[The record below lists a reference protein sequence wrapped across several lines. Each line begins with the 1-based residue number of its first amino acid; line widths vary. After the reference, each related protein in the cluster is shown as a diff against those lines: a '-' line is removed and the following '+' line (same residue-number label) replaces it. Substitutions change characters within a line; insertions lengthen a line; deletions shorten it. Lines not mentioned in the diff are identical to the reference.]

1 MTFGNPIVGGVTL
14 IRPAIQSPNFVTGVS
29 GWTVRADGSVEI
41 NNATIRGAISAG
53 GGNVLLNAGG
63 LHIGGGTDQFD
74 INITAGFLAR
84 HDPADGTQAQMSPN
98 LFNLSP
104 ADPSP
109 GGNNVDFGEWFSGYD
124 NPGAANESPF
134 MQIGGV
140 EYTGKSS
147 PVLVFHGQADNDAN
161 PDSTSALDAFAF
173 DINLLNDG
181 TSGQVGYQRNLV
193 NLNTGFNV
201 PPAQLFKVNL
211 GVTNNNDTG
220 KLAVALGVTNYPSAF
235 PVGATLYGLANIDTG
250 TGASGYWYARWLP
263 VSNTQFNVVA
273 YNPLGGTP
281 AGALTLAITLAVWVV
296 A

>member
-1 MTFGNPIVGGVTL
+1 MSEGFTNAVVGGAETL
-14 IRPAIQSPNFVTGVS
+14 IRLAIKSANYVAGVA
-29 GWTVRADGSVEI
+29 GWRIAKDGSAEL
-41 NNATIRGAISAG
+41 NNATVRGAISAG

-84 HDPADGTQAQMSPN
+84 HDPADGTQAQLSPN

-140 EYTGKSS
+140 EYTGKSA
-147 PVLVFHGQADNDAN
+147 PVILFHGQADNDVN
-161 PDSTSALDAFAF
+161 PDSTSSLDEFAF
-173 DINLLNDG
+173 NINLLNDG
-181 TSGQVGYQRNLV
+181 TSGQIGYQRNLV
-193 NLNTGFNV
+193 NLNTGLNV
-201 PPAQLFKVNL
+201 PPAQLFN
-211 GVTNNNDTG
+211 VTLNVVVGDN
-220 KLAVALGVTNYPSAF
+220 ARALGNTNYPSGF
-235 PVGATLYGLANIDTG
+235 PVGSVVYGTAEPTNTG
-250 TGASGYWYARWLP
+250 GNSNGWFVRFIP
-263 VSNTQFNVVA
+263 VSATQFNLIG
-273 YNPLGGTP
+273 YNSLA
-281 AGALTLAITLAVWVV
+281 AGAPATIGLSVNVLCWVV